1 MNATFPYEQLIA
13 SKLEQLPPL
22 PEMADGI
29 WLRITT
35 ELDRDL
41 PTDDDDFGNDPG
53 NGGEP
58 VTDPAGTTPVSGWR
72 GWTLLLILAGI
83 AIFLLY
89 RFNSNKIIPDDN
101 ILLPLDMP
109 GLPSTTAEPILS
121 NENQQVNA
129 VSPTGTGTGK
139 GPIVS
144 DSASFLLPN
153 QVVLPSPDSARTQ
166 QPVPPLNEI
175 TGQPDSARLDTV
187 STTTASEIKKDSSGG
202 RKRPSGI
209 KGISSD
215 DYRIVPQKGQRDST

>member
-35 ELDRDL
+35 ALDRDL

-53 NGGEP
+53 DGGEP
-58 VTDPAGTTPVSGWR
+58 VTDPAGTAPVSGWR
-72 GWTLLLILAGI
+72 GWSLLIVLAGI

-89 RFNSNKIIPDDN
+89 RLNSNKINPDDN
-101 ILLPLDMP
+101 ILLPLETT
-109 GLPSTTAEPILS
+109 GLPSTNPDSVLS
-121 NENQQVNA
+121 TKSRQENVESESR
-129 VSPTGTGTGK
+129 VRSGE

-144 DSASFLLPN
+144 DSASFILPN
-153 QVVLPSPDSARTQ
+153 QVVSPSQDSARSQ
-166 QPVPPLNEI
+166 QPVLPFNEI

-209 KGISSD
+209 KGINSD

>member
-53 NGGEP
+53 DGGEP
-58 VTDPAGTTPVSGWR
+58 VSDPAGTGPVSGWR
-72 GWTLLLILAGI
+72 GWSLLLILAGI

-89 RFNSNKIIPDDN
+89 RFSSNKIIPDDN
-101 ILLPLDMP
+101 ILLPLETP
-109 GLPSTTAEPILS
+109 GLPSKIAEPVLS

-129 VSPTGTGTGK
+129 VPAPGVGAGG
-139 GPIVS
+139 GPVLA
-144 DSASFLLPN
+144 DSASVLFPN
-153 QVVLPSPDSARTQ
+153 QVVLPAEDSARL
-166 QPVPPLNEI
+166 QPNSLPFNEI
-175 TGQPDSARLDTV
+175 TGPPDSARLDTV

-209 KGISSD
+209 KGINSD